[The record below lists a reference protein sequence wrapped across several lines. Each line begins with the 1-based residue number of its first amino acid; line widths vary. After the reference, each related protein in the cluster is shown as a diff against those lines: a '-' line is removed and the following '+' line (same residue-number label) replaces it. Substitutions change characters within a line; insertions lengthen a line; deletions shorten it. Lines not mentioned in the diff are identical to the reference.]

1 MNDEKQ
7 KTKKGRPRKI
17 KENFENDNG
26 NVEAPKKRGRKK
38 KEKTVVEGI
47 EPKQKKKR
55 GRKAAIKYFSSSIR
69 KQIPLTTV
77 IENTDN
83 YLLHIDVKDDIEEE
97 NVENTDDVKH
107 NQQDINVTNTE
118 EEILNNLF
126 ESLELNNDIEVDED
140 NESILKNIIES
151 KCDLKDLYERKKD
164 SREKYDKLL
173 LSKLESLHNN
183 ETYMMKLL
191 DKVKSLKNDKKEE
204 KNKQHFC
211 YTANRDI
218 VENKTWLDRT
228 NSACWW
234 CCHKF
239 DTLPIGLP
247 LDFDSKT
254 KKFRVKGV
262 FCSFSCMIAYKNDN
276 KITNVEHHIRYLY
289 KKLTGTDF
297 MEKANLI
304 TAPPRCMLKL
314 FGGDLTIEEFRSKST
329 EHKKYKMVEYPMIIS
344 HEYIEELDIAN
355 VKNANSNYFG
365 DNITVQK
372 IITLDESKINDA
384 KKRLSSNR
392 MKNTITKGNT
402 IDKFLNFD

>member
-1 MNDEKQ
+1 MNDNHP
-7 KTKKGRPRKI
+7 KKGRPKKI
-17 KENFENDNG
+17 KDSNENDN
-26 NVEAPKKRGRKK
+26 VVHPPKKRGRKK
-38 KEKTVVEGI
+38 KEKPVIEGT

-83 YLLHIDVKDDIEEE
+83 YLLHIDVKDDIEED
-97 NVENTDDVKH
+97 NNSNI
-107 NQQDINVTNTE
+107 NQQNNVKEDTE

-126 ESLELNNDIEVDED
+126 QSLELNKDFEID
-140 NESILKNIIES
+140 NYEMDDESILKNIIENN
-151 KCDLKDLYERKKD
+151 CDLKDLYEKKKD

-173 LSKLESLHNN
+173 LNKLESLHNN
-183 ETYMMKLL
+183 ETYMVKLL
-191 DKVKSLKNDKKEE
+191 DKVKSLKDEKENKN
-204 KNKQHFC
+204 KNKQHFH
-211 YTANRDI
+211 YTANRDF
-218 VENKTWLDRT
+218 VDNDNWLDRT
-228 NSACWW
+228 NCACWW
-234 CCHKF
+234 CCHTF

-247 LDFDSKT
+247 LNFDSKT

-276 KITNVEHHIRYLY
+276 KVRNVDHHVRYLY

-297 MEKANLI
+297 IEKANLI
-304 TAPPRCMLKL
+304 SAPPRCLLKL
-314 FGGDLTIEEFRSKST
+314 FGGDLTIEEFRSKFN
-329 EHKKYKMVEYPMIIS
+329 EKKKYRMVEYPMIIS

-365 DNITVQK
+365 DNTTVQK

-392 MKNTITKGNT
+392 IKNTITKGNT